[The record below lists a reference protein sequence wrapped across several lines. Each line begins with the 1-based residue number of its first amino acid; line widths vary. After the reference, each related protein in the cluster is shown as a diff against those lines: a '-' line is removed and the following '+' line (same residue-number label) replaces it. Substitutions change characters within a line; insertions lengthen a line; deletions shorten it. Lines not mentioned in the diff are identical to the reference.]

1 MGDKGNKKAR
11 GGPGI
16 SAVPTAWEDP
26 CGSWGRGSAGT
37 WGTLGRKGDT
47 ACTPAWLILTWK
59 EQVVDEEGKDIEMN
73 FEQVVGKA
81 ESCRGMRKDDF
92 SLRVAA
98 AFNLTWLWATPGM
111 LGW

>member
-47 ACTPAWLILTWK
+47 ACTPALILTWK

-73 FEQVVGKA
+73 FEQVLGKA
-81 ESCRGMRKDDF
+81 ESRRGMRKDDF